1 MILKVTS
8 RKTQEDKILADFISK
23 NLPTYR
29 GFLVVGMAIAMFIC
43 SLSTLSY
50 LVSDR
55 ESLSYTLDLIATALA
70 MFTFTNALVS
80 IQSFEDEKKYFLSL
94 IDDENAQLHTEKN
107 NKDHT
112 LLKILPITMLFL
124 IVINLSWQ
132 SEQFQFYIYNEL
144 IFVVL
149 AVIIYKGLQAKK
161 RSNAL
166 FELLKDI
173 LSKYETTIKDNQKD

>member
-8 RKTQEDKILADFISK
+8 RKTQEDKILADFILK

-80 IQSFEDEKKYFLSL
+80 IQSFEDEKSIFY
-94 IDDENAQLHTEKN
+94 
-107 NKDHT
+107 
-112 LLKILPITMLFL
+112 LL
-124 IVINLSWQ
+124 
-132 SEQFQFYIYNEL
+132 
-144 IFVVL
+144 
-149 AVIIYKGLQAKK
+149 
-161 RSNAL
+161 
-166 FELLKDI
+166 
-173 LSKYETTIKDNQKD
+173 

>member
-1 MILKVTS
+1 
-8 RKTQEDKILADFISK
+8 
-23 NLPTYR
+23 
-29 GFLVVGMAIAMFIC
+29 
-43 SLSTLSY
+43 
-50 LVSDR
+50 
-55 ESLSYTLDLIATALA
+55 
-70 MFTFTNALVS
+70 
-80 IQSFEDEKKYFLSL
+80 
-94 IDDENAQLHTEKN
+94 
-107 NKDHT
+107 
-112 LLKILPITMLFL
+112 MLFL

-132 SEQFQFYIYNEL
+132 TEQFQFYIYNEL